1 MLAPGRNRP
10 ITRIQ
15 LKLSRRKPGSLSAL
29 IGHQSSGLL
38 PTTNPKKP
46 GGATPTMV
54 KAVLLTVTCRPTTC
68 GSEPKRRRQYSKLM
82 TAPGWPLDRL
92 SSASVSVRPNTGLP
106 PSTEKKLPDT
116 RCCSTDSATAPGSFT
131 SSRARDDAGE
141 GLSAVAEQFV
151 ERKIAVIAHA

>member
-1 MLAPGRNRP
+1 MFAPGLSRP

-15 LKLSRRKPGSLSAL
+15 FEPSRLKFGSLTAL

-46 GGATPTMV
+46 GDATPTMV

-68 GSEPKRRRQYSKLM
+68 GSAPQRRGRYSKLI

-92 SSASVSVRPNTGLP
+92 SSASVSVRPTTGLT
-106 PSTEKKLPDT
+106 PSAEKKLPDT
-116 RCCSTDSATAPGSFT
+116 RCCSTDSDTDPGP
-131 SSRARDDAGE
+131 
-141 GLSAVAEQFV
+141 
-151 ERKIAVIAHA
+151 